1 MFDPD
6 VVSRGDGGPGASALV
21 RGAREVAARALTF
34 ARLSPFVRPA
44 LVNGTAGVVVAPR
57 GEPFSVMGFTVV
69 GAKIV
74 EIDAITDPARLRE
87 LDLAVLDD

>member
-1 MFDPD
+1 
-6 VVSRGDGGPGASALV
+6 VSRGDGGPGASAV
-21 RGAREVAARALTF
+21 ARGARAVAARALTF

-44 LVNGTAGVVVAPR
+44 LVNGAAGVVVAPR

-69 GAKIV
+69 GGKIV
-74 EIDAITDPARLRE
+74 EIDAITDPARLRA